1 MSVKTPTV
9 KCFLKELLAG
19 ILVLFFF
26 LVKTFF
32 ALKSVINVI
41 PRKCVKE
48 HRITALELWLLR
60 VQIKLEINQE
70 LLPVLILHSFSRYNY
85 IIINFFN

>member
-26 LVKTFF
+26 FFFFSKTIF

-41 PRKCVKE
+41 PRKCVKGTSNNSI
-48 HRITALELWLLR
+48 RIVA
-60 VQIKLEINQE
+60 
-70 LLPVLILHSFSRYNY
+70 S
-85 IIINFFN
+85 